1 MTVASKTTAESHYYT
16 TYRLNGITYVPHYV
30 KNCYVGP
37 NYSAFEGMHDRNGD
51 RIYFPDESR
60 EYTADQLLKA
70 GAVMYAELLWTRAR
84 YKPVM

>member
-1 MTVASKTTAESHYYT
+1 MTVQSKTTAESHYYT
-16 TYRLNGITYVPHYV
+16 TYKLNGISYVPHYN

-51 RIYFPDESR
+51 KLYFPDESR
-60 EYTADQLLKA
+60 EYSADELLKA

-84 YKPVM
+84 FKPVM